1 MRADQFV
8 LKRRGDWARL
18 EDLILRART
27 RTLGRPHPAD
37 VVELAGLYRR
47 ATADLALARRD
58 WPAEEVTRYLN
69 DLVARGHS
77 ILYGGRGELR
87 RRAAEFYLRTLPR
100 TYRAS
105 WPYLA
110 ASALLLFGPAVLAY
124 VLIQLDPDLAPQLAP
139 AEVIDYARRHQTWTH
154 IPPGFRPFAAGLIMT
169 NNLNVA
175 ILAFIFG
182 IGLTLPTAYL
192 LISNGLQLGAVFGV
206 MALYGVQDQLFDF
219 VIGHG
224 VLELSVVVAA
234 GAAGLMLGWA
244 IVAPAPYSRSD
255 ALLIAGRRAI
265 TLLLGLGPLLI
276 VAGLIE
282 GNLSPSSLPTVAKV
296 AIGVSTGVVLYGYLL
311 FAGHNGVPGKSEIS
325 WGAHNSPRSLISR

>member
-27 RTLGRPHPAD
+27 RTLGRPRAGE

-58 WPAEEVTRYLN
+58 WPAEDVARYLN

-77 ILYGGRGELR
+77 VLYGSRGDV
-87 RRAAEFYLRTLPR
+87 RARISEFYLRTLPR

-105 WPYLA
+105 WPYLT
-110 ASALLLFGPAVLAY
+110 ASALLLFGPAVIAY
-124 VLIQLDPDLAPQLAP
+124 VLLQLDPDLAPQLVP
-139 AEVIDYARRHQTWTH
+139 PEVIQYAQRHQTWTH

-182 IGLTLPTAYL
+182 IALTLPTAYI
-192 LISNGLQLGAVFGV
+192 LIANGVELGAVFGV
-206 MALYGVQDQLFDF
+206 MALYGVQGQLFDF

-255 ALLIAGRRAI
+255 ALMLAGRRAI

-282 GNLSPSSLPTVAKV
+282 GNLSPSDLPTAVKV
-296 AIGVSTGVVLYGYLL
+296 AIGLGTGLVLYSYLL
-311 FAGHNGVPGKSEIS
+311 FAGQSN
-325 WGAHNSPRSLISR
+325 PRSLISR

>member
-8 LKRRGDWARL
+8 LRRRGDWARL
-18 EDLILRART
+18 EDLLLRART
-27 RTLGRPHPAD
+27 RVLGRPAAGE
-37 VVELAGLYRR
+37 VLELAGLYRR

-58 WPAEEVTRYLN
+58 WPAEDVTRYLN

-77 ILYGGRGELR
+77 ILYTSRGEI
-87 RRAAEFYLRTLPR
+87 RARVAEFYLRTLPR

-110 ASALLLFGPAVLAY
+110 ASALLLFGPAVLVF
-124 VLIQLDPDLAPQLAP
+124 VLLQLNPDLAPQLAP
-139 AEVIDYARRHQTWTH
+139 PEVIRYAQRHETWTH
-154 IPPGFRPFAAGLIMT
+154 IPPGVRPFAAGLIMT
-169 NNLNVA
+169 NNINVA

-182 IGLTLPTAYL
+182 IALTLPTAL
-192 LISNGLQLGAVFGV
+192 ILISNGVSLGAIFGV
-206 MALYGVQDQLFDF
+206 MTLYGSQGLLFDF

-255 ALLIAGRRAI
+255 ALMLAGRRAI

-282 GNLSPSSLPTVAKV
+282 GNLSPSDLPTAVKV
-296 AIGVSTGVVLYGYLL
+296 AIGVGTGALLYSYLL
-311 FAGHNGVPGKSEIS
+311 FAGHERASFTAAPVP
-325 WGAHNSPRSLISR
+325 

>member
-18 EDLILRART
+18 EDLMLRART
-27 RTLGRPHPAD
+27 RTLGRPRPAE

-58 WPAEEVTRYLN
+58 WPAEDVTRYLN

-77 ILYGGRGELR
+77 VLYGSRGDVR
-87 RRAAEFYLRTLPR
+87 KRVSEFYLRTLPR

-105 WPYLA
+105 WPFLT
-110 ASALLLFGPAVLAY
+110 ASAVLLFGPAVLAY
-124 VLIQLDPDLAPQLAP
+124 VLVQLNPDLAPQLVP
-139 AEVIDYARRHQTWTH
+139 PEVIQYARRHTTWTH

-182 IGLTLPTAYL
+182 IGLTLPTAYIL
-192 LISNGLQLGAVFGV
+192 VSNGEHLGAVFGV
-206 MALYGVQDQLFDF
+206 LALYGVQGQLFEF
-219 VIGHG
+219 VVAHG

-244 IVAPAPYSRSD
+244 IVAPAPYSRAD
-255 ALLIAGRRAI
+255 ALMLAGRRAI
-265 TLLLGLGPLLI
+265 TLVLGLGPLLI

-282 GNLSPSSLPTVAKV
+282 GNISPSDLPVWVKA
-296 AIGVSTGVVLYGYLL
+296 GVGLGTGVVLYSYLL
-311 FAGHNGVPGKSEIS
+311 FAGRQEVRAAP
-325 WGAHNSPRSLISR
+325 AP

>member
-8 LKRRGDWARL
+8 LRRRGDWARL

-27 RTLGRPHPAD
+27 RVLGRQGTGE
-37 VVELAGLYRR
+37 VVELAGQYRR
-47 ATADLALARRD
+47 ATADLALAHRD
-58 WPAEEVTRYLN
+58 WPAEDVTRYLN

-77 ILYGGRGELR
+77 VLYGSRGDVR
-87 RRAAEFYLRTLPR
+87 KRVAEFYLRTLPR

-105 WPYLA
+105 WPYVT
-110 ASALLLFGPAVLAY
+110 ASALLFFGPAVLVFA
-124 VLIQLDPDLAPQLAP
+124 LLQLNPDLAPQLVP
-139 AEVIDYARRHQTWTH
+139 PELIRYAQRHQTWTH

-169 NNLNVA
+169 NNINVS

-182 IGLTLPTAYL
+182 IALTLPTAFIL
-192 LISNGLQLGAVFGV
+192 VSNGVQLGAVFGV
-206 MALYGVQDQLFDF
+206 MTLYGSQDLLFDF

-255 ALLIAGRRAI
+255 ALMLAGRRSI
-265 TLLLGLGPLLI
+265 TILLGLGPLLI
-276 VAGLIE
+276 LAGLIE
-282 GNLSPSSLPTVAKV
+282 GNLSPSSLPTGVKV
-296 AIGVSTGVVLYGYLL
+296 AIGVGTGVVLYSYLL
-311 FAGHNGVPGKSEIS
+311 FAGLDRGRIRAAP
-325 WGAHNSPRSLISR
+325 AP

>member
-18 EDLILRART
+18 EDLITRART
-27 RTLGRPHPAD
+27 RTLGRPHPAE

-58 WPAEEVTRYLN
+58 WPGEDVTRYLN

-77 ILYGGRGELR
+77 VLYGSRGDVR
-87 RRAAEFYLRTLPR
+87 KRVAEFYLRTLPR

-105 WPYLA
+105 WPYLT
-110 ASALLLFGPAVLAY
+110 ASATLLFGPAILAY
-124 VLIQLDPDLAPQLAP
+124 ALLQLNPGLAPQLAP
-139 AEVIDYARRHQTWTH
+139 QEVIHYAQRHQTWTH
-154 IPPGFRPFAAGLIMT
+154 IDPGFRPFAAGLIMT
-169 NNLNVA
+169 NNLDVA
-175 ILAFIFG
+175 ILAFILG
-182 IGLTLPTAYL
+182 IGLALPTAYIL
-192 LISNGLQLGAVFGV
+192 AVNGLNLGGVFGV
-206 MALYGVQDQLFDF
+206 MAIYGVQGQLFDF

-224 VLELSVVVAA
+224 VIELSVVVAS

-255 ALLIAGRRAI
+255 ALMLAGRRAI
-265 TLLLGLGPLLI
+265 TLVLGLGPLLI

-282 GNLSPSSLPTVAKV
+282 GNISPSDLPTAVKA
-296 AIGVSTGVVLYGYLL
+296 AIGVGTGIVLYSYLL
-311 FAGHNGVPGKSEIS
+311 FAGREENAPVTAAP
-325 WGAHNSPRSLISR
+325 AP